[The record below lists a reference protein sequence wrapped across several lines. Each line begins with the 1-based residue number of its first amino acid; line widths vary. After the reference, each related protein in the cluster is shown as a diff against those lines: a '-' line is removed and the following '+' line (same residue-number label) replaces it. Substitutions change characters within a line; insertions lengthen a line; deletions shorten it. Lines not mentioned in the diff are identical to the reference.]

1 MTPDAPRYI
10 FTHLSPLAKVIFNP
24 KDEDL
29 LNFLVDDNQRIEPS
43 WSVIVLA
50 LDWSA
55 LAFSCLFCF
64 EPVIWRCFAD
74 KILFFIFAL
83 SDRVCP

>member
-1 MTPDAPRYI
+1 MLRYI

-43 WSVIVLA
+43 WSVLGSSLVSCF
-50 LDWSA
+50 LDG
-55 LAFSCLFCF
+55 L
-64 EPVIWRCFAD
+64 
-74 KILFFIFAL
+74 IL
-83 SDRVCP
+83 

>member
-1 MTPDAPRYI
+1 MLRYI

-43 WSVIVLA
+43 WSVLVPSLLSCF
-50 LDWSA
+50 LD
-55 LAFSCLFCF
+55 CL
-64 EPVIWRCFAD
+64 
-74 KILFFIFAL
+74 LL
-83 SDRVCP
+83 